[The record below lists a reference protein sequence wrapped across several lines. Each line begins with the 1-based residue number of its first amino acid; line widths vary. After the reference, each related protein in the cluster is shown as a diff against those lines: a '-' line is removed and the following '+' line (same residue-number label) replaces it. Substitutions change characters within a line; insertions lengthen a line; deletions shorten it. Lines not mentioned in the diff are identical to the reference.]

1 MKKFM
6 DIEASQLEL
15 EELMELALELLILIE
30 L

>member
-1 MKKFM
+1 MKKF
-6 DIEASQLEL
+6 INIQASQLEL